1 MTEHDGGAL
10 GLIWPP
16 KDEPEVRRA
25 NARSYVMATNE
36 MISGTYDT
44 ADLSHDRAQ
53 SAGIYVI
60 LEVARNAYDAHGIV
74 PEAENGT
81 TWQAVLAG
89 RRRFVWM
96 YNETGAADELC
107 VCGGMKCVKILDTVT
122 GRMVPD
128 PNWCG

>member
-81 TWQAVLAG
+81 NRRSWLGAG
-89 RRRFVWM
+89 VSSGCTTKPAPRM
-96 YNETGAADELC
+96 SC
-107 VCGGMKCVKILDTVT
+107 VCVAG
-122 GRMVPD
+122 
-128 PNWCG
+128 